1 MLQKKSKKTL
11 TLSQKQNLTALFSI
25 DGVGIKTYQRIVKY
39 LNKNRIAWE
48 DFWADNSQVWR
59 KLCLSKGIVQSVK
72 KFKKSMMCRRIG
84 IGLSLSKFR

>member
-1 MLQKKSKKTL
+1 MFQKKSKKTL

-25 DGVGIKTYQRIVKY
+25 DGVGIKTYQRIVEY

-59 KLCLSKGIVQSVK
+59 KFCLSKRIVQSVK
-72 KFKKSMMCRRIG
+72 NLKRV
-84 IGLSLSKFR
+84 